1 MKQIYTMYDK
11 LCEALC
17 TFVEKY
23 PQFTERE
30 GELHYLA
37 VLADATK
44 NVGKV
49 IKQKMEMEME
59 EAEGFAE
66 RSYAGGSYAGRMPH
80 RSFAGGSNGGASYK
94 RDSMGRF
101 SRGSGYAQ
109 HGDVRDELIRLMS
122 KTNDD
127 REIQAIEAAIEQ
139 IERQ

>member
-1 MKQIYTMYDK
+1 MSEFENNYPNFTDS
-11 LCEALC
+11 EA
-17 TFVEKY
+17 
-23 PQFTERE
+23 
-30 GELHYLA
+30 ELRYLDT
-37 VLADATK
+37 LAHAAK
-44 NVGKV
+44 NVGKL
-49 IKQKMEMEME
+49 IAMEME
-59 EAEGFAE
+59 AE
-66 RSYAGGSYAGRMPH
+66 RETDGYANRGSYAGGSYAGRMSH

>member
-1 MKQIYTMYDK
+1 MAYFNPYMTQTMQTAQPTMQ
-11 LCEALC
+11 LPGWA
-17 TFVEKY
+17 
-23 PQFTERE
+23 QS
-30 GELHYLA
+30 
-37 VLADATK
+37 ATAEIRYIPVANK
-44 NVGKV
+44 
-49 IKQKMEMEME
+49 MEME

-66 RSYAGGSYAGRMPH
+66 RGSYAGGSYAGRMS
-80 RSFAGGSNGGASYK
+80 RRGFAGGSNGGASYK

>member
-1 MKQIYTMYDK
+1 MQNICKLYDRLCKTMSEFENNYPNFTDS
-11 LCEALC
+11 EA
-17 TFVEKY
+17 
-23 PQFTERE
+23 
-30 GELHYLA
+30 ELRYLDT
-37 VLADATK
+37 LAHATK

-49 IKQKMEMEME
+49 IEQKMEME

-66 RSYAGGSYAGRMPH
+66 RGSYAGGSYAGRMSH

-101 SRGSGYAQ
+101 SRGSGYAR

-122 KTNDD
+122 QTNDD

>member
-1 MKQIYTMYDK
+1 MHKLYMLYDN
-11 LCEALC
+11 LCECLC
-17 TFVEKY
+17 SFKEHF
-23 PQFTERE
+23 PNFTENE
-30 GELHYLA
+30 AELRYGDLLA
-37 VLADATK
+37 HMTK

-49 IKQKMEMEME
+49 IEQKTEME
-59 EAEGFAE
+59 EAESFAE
-66 RSYAGGSYAGRMPH
+66 RGSYAGGSYAGRMSR

-101 SRGSGYAQ
+101 SRGSGYAR

>member
-30 GELHYLA
+30 GELHYLDM
-37 VLADATK
+37 LAHTTK
-44 NVGKV
+44 NVGK
-49 IKQKMEMEME
+49 IIEQKMEME
-59 EAEGFAE
+59 EAESFAE
-66 RSYAGGSYAGRMPH
+66 RGSYAGGSYAGRMSR

-101 SRGSGYAQ
+101 SRGGGYAQ
-109 HGDVRDELIRLMS
+109 RGDVRDELIRLMS